1 MAFVAISIMNFV
13 LETHPICKIDKET
26 GKSMSVLEPE
36 DLTPTGSIMVGQ
48 QHHSYHAHNC
58 HYNVLIARIIML

>member
-48 QHHSYHAHNC
+48 HTSPTM
-58 HYNVLIARIIML
+58 RIIVIIMF